1 MEAVIE
7 RFRRLHPDV
16 AQVKECFNGFDKN
29 GDGYIS
35 MMEFVEGMTKNRDF
49 TEEQAKF
56 AFSCAD
62 VNEDDKIDI
71 SEFVQ
76 LFFPSAKEAIANL
89 RKNFRGP
96 DAVERKFQL
105 WDANKD
111 GKISYEEL
119 KESANK
125 DPAKFLTPED
135 INAIFIVGDVNQDGE
150 IDEAE
155 FKKLMIPSIH
165 DIVCKFRYAYRSV
178 DDVRKAF
185 QSIDSNGDG
194 AIDKGEMHK
203 ALTNYKY
210 DFSDQEVDIVFAH
223 GDIDGDGEVT
233 FEEFMYLMCPDT
245 STVINKFRETYKTIG
260 EVKAAFRKFDK
271 NRDGGLSKEELAR
284 MMYSSG
290 LSYTDMEVDAIM
302 NLGDKDGDG
311 EIDIEEFVE
320 LMTPAASV
328 TLSKI
333 RMDIKSI
340 DEVKSLFKEIDVDGD
355 GLLSKDEMRCSP
367 GCKFDREQID
377 AIYEV
382 GDANGDGVLDMGEFI
397 AIMYPAAS
405 EAVAKLS
412 GKYPAIDEVKELF
425 KKIDVDNDGSITKE
439 EMMDCAIRFTKHEVD
454 AIFALGDI
462 NDDGALDL
470 EEFIGVMYPDA
481 STTAGRLRSRF
492 SDMNRVKK
500 AFAVIDKNQD
510 GKVSKE
516 EMGALDMFN
525 KQEVDALF
533 VLGDSNN
540 DGEIDLEEFIGVLYP
555 MVAQALSK
563 MTKDIKNVEDAR
575 FVFKQFD
582 HDGDGLLSQ
591 EELRRSG
598 SRFTNAEV
606 EALFAIGDI
615 NGDGEIDIDEFIN
628 VMCPAATTLI
638 ARIKDQFKTVEDME
652 TIFKKM
658 DLNCN
663 GRITREE
670 MIKAGNFNEQ
680 EVNAVFDLGDVDCD
694 GEIDLNEFIGVMQ
707 TAAPQAYSQG
717 GEDIEVGK
725 VAVYKVGSGPKCVIW
740 CHDCKGHGD
749 RDRTRQLADKLASTG
764 LMVVVPDLFLGKP
777 SLRPEEDNEQKWL
790 ETVTEWGSIRDFWV
804 ERLLPFLRDQE
815 GVKAYGVMGTG
826 WGSWVATRLS
836 SYGEILACV
845 NVHPLI
851 SSAVEAAKEDLYEV
865 LEEVSCPTMMLTC
878 RDNCPNEKPGGLA
891 SNVYNASPFGKQ
903 CEFEELNMHHGFLV
917 EGDRSVEAVAVAA
930 RVTMKRA
937 TEFLHKFLHYPG
949 EPVPE
954 VLVEDEHI
962 DFDFDLKKCRNST
975 CRTCIAIRHS
985 AQKAA
990 SRDLGWGI
998 RGF

>member
-16 AQVKECFNGFDKN
+16 AQVKECFNNFDNN

-96 DAVERKFQL
+96 EAVERKFQE

-178 DDVRKAF
+178 EDVRKAF
-185 QSIDSNGDG
+185 QSIDGNGDG

-245 STVINKFRETYKTIG
+245 STVINKFREAYKTINQ
-260 EVKAAFRKFDK
+260 VKAAFRMFDK
-271 NRDGGLSKEELAR
+271 NRDGGLSKDELTR
-284 MMYSSG
+284 MMFSTG

-311 EIDIEEFVE
+311 EIDLEEFIE

-328 TLSKI
+328 TLGKI

-340 DEVKSLFKEIDVDGD
+340 DEVKSLFKAIDVDGD

-367 GCKFDREQID
+367 GCKFDMEQID

-382 GDANGDGVLDMGEFI
+382 GDSNGDGVLDMGEFI
-397 AIMYPAAS
+397 AIMYPAAA
-405 EAVAKLS
+405 EAVAKLT
-412 GKYPAIDEVKELF
+412 GKYPAIDAVKELF
-425 KKIDVDNDGSITKE
+425 KKIDFDNDGSITKE
-439 EMMDCAIRFTKHEVD
+439 EMLDSCIRFTKQEVD

-492 SDMNRVKK
+492 SDMNMVKK
-500 AFAVIDKNQD
+500 AFNIIDKNAD

-525 KQEVDALF
+525 NQEVDALF
-533 VLGDSNN
+533 LLGDSNN

-628 VMCPAATTLI
+628 VMCPGATTLI

-652 TIFKKM
+652 TIFKQM

-663 GRITREE
+663 GKMTKEE

-680 EVNAVFDLGDVDCD
+680 EVDAVFDLGDVDRD
-694 GEIDLNEFIGVMQ
+694 GEIDLQEFIGVMQ
-707 TAAPQAYSQG
+707 TAAPQAYSQS
-717 GEDIEVGK
+717 GEEIEIGK
-725 VAVYKVGSGPKCVIW
+725 VGVYKVGSGAKCVIW
-740 CHDCKGHGD
+740 CHDCKGYGD
-749 RDRTRQLADKLASTG
+749 RDRTRQLADKLASSG

-777 SLRPEEDNEQKWL
+777 SLEYEDNEQKWL
-790 ETVTEWGSIRDFWV
+790 ETVTDWGALRDFWV
-804 ERLLPFLRDQE
+804 ERLLSFLRDQE
-815 GVKAYGVMGTG
+815 GVQAYGVMGTG

-851 SSAVEAAKEDLYEV
+851 SSAVEAAKEDMYEV

-891 SNVYNASPFGKQ
+891 ANVYNASPFGKH
-903 CEFEELNMHHGFLV
+903 CVFEELNQHHGFLV
-917 EGDRSVEAVAVAA
+917 EGDRSVESVAVTA
-930 RVTMKRA
+930 RITMKRA
-937 TEFLHKFLHYPG
+937 TDFFHKFLHYPG
-949 EPVPE
+949 EPAPAAP
-954 VLVEDEHI
+954 VELEKHDA
-962 DFDFDLKKCRNST
+962 DFDLKSHNSDS
-975 CRTCIAIRHS
+975 CRTCLAIRHS
-985 AQKAA
+985 ADKAA
-990 SRDLGWGI
+990 SRS
-998 RGF
+998 F